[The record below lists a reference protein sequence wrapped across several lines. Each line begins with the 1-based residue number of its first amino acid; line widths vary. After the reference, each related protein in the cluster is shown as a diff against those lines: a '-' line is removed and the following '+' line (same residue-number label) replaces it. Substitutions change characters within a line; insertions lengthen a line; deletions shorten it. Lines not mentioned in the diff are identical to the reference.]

1 MPSCAGDHKGWVK
14 TKLDQL
20 NTFYTQG
27 DFGYVREQQQ
37 EMMVMCE
44 PTFMVVNV
52 NCFLR
57 LEYIFL

>member
-1 MPSCAGDHKGWVK
+1 
-14 TKLDQL
+14 
-20 NTFYTQG
+20 
-27 DFGYVREQQQ
+27 
-37 EMMVMCE
+37 MMVMCE